1 MGEKVDGQM
10 HVRTDADARAIAHEL
25 TKLERRDQKAPRLR
39 RGEGRTMKPMARI
52 HDSSAEQVK
61 QTEMLRE
68 ILQELRTER
77 RRSGILARLLGSIRP
92 SFLPAP
98 QSSRSQSQA
107 HR

>member
-39 RGEGRTMKPMARI
+39 RGEGRAMKPMARI

-61 QTEMLRE
+61 QAEMLTQ
-68 ILQELRTER
+68 IFHELRAVR
-77 RRSGILARLLGSIRP
+77 HQLATLDQSPESQKP
-92 SFLPAP
+92 SSETTPG
-98 QSSRSQSQA
+98 SSRNQSQA
-107 HR
+107 RR